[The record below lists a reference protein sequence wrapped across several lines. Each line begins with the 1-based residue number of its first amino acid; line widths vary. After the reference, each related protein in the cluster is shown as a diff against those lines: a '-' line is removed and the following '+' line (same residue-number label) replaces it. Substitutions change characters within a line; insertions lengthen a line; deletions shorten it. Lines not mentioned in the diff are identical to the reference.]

1 MKIKKLSA
9 VLAGVMVASTL
20 AGCGS
25 TKENS
30 DLKTVRIWTGNS
42 HSKTVVSRLVEE
54 FNKERGKELGV
65 NVVYEVKAGDAG
77 QSIELAYETGEE
89 PEFCQGGNMTQLAE
103 TGKIVAIEDMPG
115 GEEFLAEYDPQQLL
129 NFKVSTMDN
138 KTYAAPYTKSV
149 VGLIYNK
156 DMFKAAG
163 LVDENGEPTP
173 PKTYDEMREYAKK
186 LTNKDKQEFGA
197 IVPLKPSWI
206 YGVAITNLAK
216 SSSNTEPYDWT
227 TGKYDYSSHIPV
239 MEMWKGIQDD
249 GSMFPGILNMDDD
262 AARAQFAQGKIGM
275 KVGASFDCAV
285 FTEQFP
291 AVCDWGVA
299 PLPSLTEDERYAT
312 SAGVNSILY
321 INKKAVD
328 LLGEETA
335 MEIYKWF
342 HGDEMMSAL
351 YAEGMDIPAK
361 ASIVE
366 NTKLN
371 TDMKGW
377 KEFAELSTLGYNP
390 VWKTPGVLNS
400 GKKGSQEYFL
410 NEFWTGKMTAQE
422 MVKELNEGAAVG
434 MANWFEKNPD
444 QKIEDY
450 IDPDYNTKLEEDIYA
465 KVK

>member
-42 HSKTVVSRLVEE
+42 HSKTVVSRLVDE

-65 NVVYEVKAGDAG
+65 NVVYEVKSGDSA
-77 QSIELAYETGEE
+77 QSIDLAYETGDE
-89 PEFCQGGNMTQLAE
+89 PEFCQGGNMKQLAE

-115 GEEFLAEYDPQQLL
+115 GKEFLAEYDPQQLV
-129 NFKVSTMDN
+129 NFQVDG
-138 KTYAAPYTKSV
+138 KTYAAPHTLSV

-173 PKTYDEMREYAKK
+173 PKTYEEMREYAKK
-186 LTNKDKQEFGA
+186 LTNKEKQEFGA
-197 IVPLKPSWI
+197 IIPLKPSWI
-206 YGVAITNLAK
+206 YGVAVQNLAK
-216 SSSNTEPYDWT
+216 SSSNTGTYDWIA
-227 TGKYDYSSHIPV
+227 GKYDYSSHIPV

-275 KVGASFDCAV
+275 RVGASYDCAV
-285 FTEQFP
+285 LTEQFP

-299 PLPSLTEDERYAT
+299 PFPTLKEGERYAT
-312 SAGVNSILY
+312 SATANSVLY

-342 HGDEMMSAL
+342 HGDEMMSQL

-361 ASIVE
+361 ASVVD
-366 NTKLN
+366 NTKVT

-377 KEFAELSTLGYNP
+377 KEFAVLSKYGYNDC
-390 VWKTPGVLNS
+390 WNRPGVLES
-400 GKKGSQEYFL
+400 GKKTSQEYFL
-410 NEFWTGKMTAQE
+410 NDFWTGKMTAQE
-422 MVKELNEGAAVG
+422 VVNELNEGAVVG

-444 QKIEDY
+444 KKIEDY
-450 IDPDYNTKLEEDIYA
+450 IDADYNTKVDADLYA
-465 KVK
+465 EVK

>member
-25 TKENS
+25 TKQAS

-42 HSKTVVSRLVEE
+42 HSKTVVSRLVDE

-65 NVVYEVKAGDAG
+65 NVVYEVKSGDSA
-77 QSIELAYETGEE
+77 QSIDLAYETGDE
-89 PEFCQGGNMTQLAE
+89 PEFCQGGNMKQLAE

-115 GEEFLAEYDPQQLL
+115 GKEFLAEYDPEQLA
-129 NFKVSTMDN
+129 NFQVDG
-138 KTYAAPYTKSV
+138 KTYAAPHTLSV

-173 PKTYDEMREYAKK
+173 PKTYEEMREYAKK
-186 LTNKDKQEFGA
+186 LTNKEKQEFGA

-206 YGVAITNLAK
+206 YGVAVQNLAK
-216 SSSNTEPYDWT
+216 SSSNTGAYDWT
-227 TGKYDYSSHIPV
+227 TGTYDYSSHIPV

-275 KVGASFDCAV
+275 RVGASYDCAV
-285 FTEQFP
+285 LTDQFP

-299 PLPSLTEDERYAT
+299 PFPTLKEGERYAT
-312 SAGVNSILY
+312 SATANSVLY

-342 HGDEMMSAL
+342 HSDEMMSQL

-361 ASIVE
+361 ASVVD
-366 NTKLN
+366 NTKVT

-377 KEFAELSTLGYNP
+377 KEFAALSKYGYNDC
-390 VWKTPGVLNS
+390 WNRPGVLES
-400 GKKGSQEYFL
+400 GKKTSQEYFL
-410 NEFWTGKMTAQE
+410 NDFWTGKMTAQE
-422 MVKELNEGAAVG
+422 MVKELNEGAVVG
-434 MANWFEKNPD
+434 MANWFKKNPD
-444 QKIEDY
+444 KKPEDY
-450 IDPDYNTKLEEDIYA
+450 IDPDYSTKVDADLYA
-465 KVK
+465 EVK